1 MSTFFTKS
9 GASPPVSN
17 QQQRYASIIPQLPEP
32 FKSFGWEF
40 SGFGRRA
47 RKLFDAD
54 PEEIEDLNLRTII
67 PDAFYYDA
75 ENKCL
80 IALEIV
86 ESHDIDNAKAQR
98 YCDYAFALGETSLLL
113 LIHYPNFRATVGVEN
128 FFAIT
133 LDAYRLL
140 QTEPKTAWRD
150 AMMKYRQ
157 KVEEAREA
165 A

>member
-1 MSTFFTKS
+1 MSTFFAMS

-17 QQQRYASIIPQLPEP
+17 QQQQYASIIPQLPEP

-40 SGFGRRA
+40 SGFGKQA

-54 PEEIEDLNLRTII
+54 PEEIEDLNLRKII

-86 ESHDIDNAKAQR
+86 DSHDIDNTKAR
-98 YCDYAFALGETSLLL
+98 TYCDYSYALGETPLLL
-113 LIHYPNFRATVGVEN
+113 LIHYPKFRATVGVEN
-128 FFAIT
+128 FFAVT
-133 LDAYRLL
+133 MEAMRL
-140 QTEPKTAWRD
+140 QKTEPKTAWRD
-150 AMMKYRQ
+150 AMMKHRQ